1 MRASIRPSEQQRLQR
16 IIKLFDTLFFD
27 SHKTRLIG
35 GAKEPIY
42 LPSKTAHQPHR
53 LLFRE
58 NYISSALHEVAH
70 WCIAGSERL
79 LKEDF
84 GYWYQPDGRSS
95 TQQRQFE
102 SVEVKPQALEW
113 MFSIACGQ
121 RFTISADN
129 LGATE
134 AADMVA
140 NHAFKMAVIEQ
151 STAWCQTGQ
160 MPSRAKTFINALVA
174 TFGSGDPCN
183 PQHYQLNL
191 LN

>member
-1 MRASIRPSEQQRLQR
+1 MRLLEQQRLQR
-16 IIKLFDTLFFD
+16 IIELFDQLFFD

-35 GAKEPIY
+35 GAKEPVY
-42 LPSKTAHQPHR
+42 LPSKTADQPHR

-70 WCIAGSERL
+70 WCIAGPDRL

-84 GYWYQPDGRSS
+84 GYWYQPDGRLSVE
-95 TQQRQFE
+95 QRQFE

-121 RFTISADN
+121 SFTISADN
-129 LGATE
+129 LGAAE
-134 AADMVA
+134 AVDMGA
-140 NHAFKMAVIEQ
+140 SEAFKMAVVGQ
-151 STAWCQTGQ
+151 STAWCQSAQ
-160 MPSRAKTFINALVA
+160 IPSRAKCFIGALA
-174 TFGSGDPCN
+174 SAFGGGDPYD
-183 PQHYQLNL
+183 PQYYRQDL